1 MSRLRNTDNKYKV
14 MCYGLRHLCS
24 NLSLHTGSENPL
36 RWPEAQGEREGLLP
50 AVDGG
55 PGPVPDRRHHR
66 RLQVRPAAQAGR
78 HPRLQ
83 RNSQWQQCKQ
93 RSAQPYFRLK
103 PRPFAAT
110 ASAQPGPASGTAA
123 RPSAR
128 VAAGSDTRNAA
139 GDDDRATAGD
149 DVRAAAGDD
158 VRTAAG
164 DDVGAAAGDDVRA
177 AAGDDVRAAA
187 GDDVR
192 TAAGRYDAPIPCVLP
207 QPAASSVAPAA
218 SGFLRAAVS
227 SGLSAAHGSRH
238 FPTQH
243 VIVIPLLS

>member
-1 MSRLRNTDNKYKV
+1 
-14 MCYGLRHLCS
+14 MCDGLTHLCS
-24 NLSLHTGSENPL
+24 NLSMRAGAENPL

-55 PGPVPDRRHHR
+55 PGPVPDRRHDR
-66 RLQVRPAAQAGR
+66 RLQVRPAAQASR

-83 RNSQWQQCKQ
+83 RNPQRQQCKQ

-103 PRPFAAT
+103 PRPFAVT
-110 ASAQPGPASGTAA
+110 ASAKPGPASGAA
-123 RPSAR
+123 TRPSAR

-149 DVRAAAGDD
+149 DARAAAGDG
-158 VRTAAG
+158 VR
-164 DDVGAAAGDDVRA
+164 AAAGDDVRA

-192 TAAGRYDAPIPCVLP
+192 SAAGRYDAPTPCVLP
-207 QPAASSVAPAA
+207 QPAASSVAPAT
-218 SGFLRAAVS
+218 SGFLRAAFS

-238 FPTQH
+238 FPAQH